1 MRWTYGCRSLKD
13 GGFSWD
19 DRSAKLIIRCIFQTK
34 VSPEPMYLLRVN
46 ALILESKKRS
56 ENSLYPEERI
66 KDYIDWLD
74 TTPDAQ

>member
-1 MRWTYGCRSLKD
+1 
-13 GGFSWD
+13 
-19 DRSAKLIIRCIFQTK
+19 
-34 VSPEPMYLLRVN
+34 MYLLRVN